1 MIDFGAVTQAVKA
14 ALAGTGV
21 TVGVAT
27 APATPPTSYA
37 VLELPPGATRTGTL
51 GVPEAMAVYR
61 CRIRSVAKSNQVEV
75 ATREAQRVAT
85 ILASA
90 ILDRTA
96 PIVGDGWEVTGRSQ
110 DGDGGILVEG
120 DVVNHV
126 ADFVLE
132 VSQA

>member
-14 ALAGTGV
+14 TLADTGV
-21 TVGVAT
+21 TVAVAT
-27 APATPPTSYA
+27 APATRPSSYA
-37 VLELPPGATRTGTL
+37 VLELPPGAGRTGTL
-51 GVPEAMAVYR
+51 ASPEAMAFYR

-85 ILASA
+85 VLATA
-90 ILDRTA
+90 LLDRTT

-132 VSQA
+132 VSVA